1 MRFAWRILLASLRH
15 QRARLGIAALA
26 MALGSALVSGLL
38 NLSGDIGGQV
48 GRELRAYGANII
60 IRPQEQSQLVGM
72 GGLEFGEVAVPQTLA
87 EDNLGPIKQVKGV
100 IGMLPYLYAVVNAS
114 ELTVIPAESE
124 SQAEG
129 NGTDTTFMEDTER
142 PAILAGVD
150 FTATR
155 SINTWW
161 QVQGRWPK
169 ASDEILAGRRAA
181 DAFNLAPGDH
191 LLVTYGGQTQTLQVV
206 GVLETGAAE
215 DDQLI
220 ASLQAVQTLTSQPG
234 QVTLVMVSALTAD
247 RSLDATAAEIQG
259 LLPSAEVRTLAQF
272 ARAEEKV
279 LNKVRLLIGLVA
291 ALVLL
296 AGALTVAGTLNT
308 MVIERRTEIGLMK
321 ALGAAEERVANLFLV
336 EAMSVGIFGGLA
348 GYLGGLALALA
359 IGWRVFDAVI
369 TPTLWALPGTLLVGL
384 VVVWAAGLLPVQ
396 RALRID
402 PVITLRGE

>member
-1 MRFAWRILLASLRH
+1 MFWRILLASLRH

-60 IRPQEQSQLVGM
+60 IRPKEQSLLVGM
-72 GGLEFGEVAVPQTLA
+72 GGLEFGEVTTPQTLV
-87 EDNLGPIKQVKGV
+87 EDSLESVRQVDGV
-100 IGMLPYLYAVVNAS
+100 VGVLPYLYAVVDAS
-114 ELTVIPAESE
+114 EPRVAREGDEEDSSSVAEATT
-124 SQAEG
+124 QAV
-129 NGTDTTFMEDTER
+129 
-142 PAILAGVD
+142 ILAGVD
-150 FTATR
+150 ITATR
-155 SINTWW
+155 AVNAWW
-161 QVQGRWPK
+161 QVRGRWPN
-169 ASDEILAGRRAA
+169 ASNEILAGRRAA
-181 DAFNLAPGDH
+181 EALNLTPGDS
-191 LLVTYGGQTQTLQVV
+191 LSVIYGDQALTLEVT

-220 ASLQAVQTLTSQPG
+220 GPLGTVQHLTSQPG
-234 QVTLVMVSALTAD
+234 QVGLVMVSALTND
-247 RSLDATAAEIQG
+247 RSLEAVSVEIQG
-259 LLPSAEVRTLAQF
+259 LLPASDVRTLAQF
-272 ARAEEKV
+272 AQAETKV

-321 ALGAAEERVANLFLV
+321 ALGADNKRVANLFLV
-336 EAMSVGIFGGLA
+336 EAMSVGIFGGVA

-359 IGWRVFDAVI
+359 IGWKVFNAVI

-384 VVVWAAGLLPVQ
+384 VVAWAAGLLPVQ
-396 RALRID
+396 RALEID

>member
-1 MRFAWRILLASLRH
+1 MFWRILSASLRH
-15 QRARLGIAALA
+15 QRTRLGVAALA

-60 IRPQEQSQLVGM
+60 IRPQEQSLLIGM
-72 GGLEFGEVAVPQTLA
+72 GGLEFGQVAAPQTLA
-87 EDNLGPIKQVKGV
+87 GDSLEPIKQVQGV
-100 IGMLPYLYAVVNAS
+100 VGMLPYLYAVVDAS
-114 ELTVIPAESE
+114 ESKAISTENQEDGNDADVTVTADS
-124 SQAEG
+124 S
-129 NGTDTTFMEDTER
+129 R
-142 PAILAGVD
+142 PVILAGVD
-150 FTATR
+150 LSATR

-161 QVQGRWPK
+161 QVQGRWPQ
-169 ASDEILAGRRAA
+169 SPDEILVGRRAA
-181 DAFNLAPGDH
+181 EMLDLTLGKS
-191 LLVTYGGQTQTLQVV
+191 LLVTYGGQSQTLRVA

-215 DDQLI
+215 DDQLV
-220 ASLQAVQTLTSQPG
+220 ASLSAVQSITSQSG

-247 RSLDATAAEIQG
+247 RSLDATADEIQTI
-259 LLPSAEVRTLAQF
+259 LPAAEVRTLAQF
-272 ARAEEKV
+272 AQAEEKV

-321 ALGAAEERVANLFLV
+321 ALGAAEQRVANLFLV

-348 GYLGGLALALA
+348 GYLGGLALALT
-359 IGWRVFDAVI
+359 IGWKVFDTII

-384 VVVWAAGLLPVQ
+384 VVAWAAGLLPVQ
-396 RALRID
+396 RALKID

>member
-1 MRFAWRILLASLRH
+1 MFWRILSASLRH

-60 IRPQEQSQLVGM
+60 IRPQEQSLLIGM
-72 GGLEFGEVAVPQTLA
+72 GGLEFGQVAAPQTFT
-87 EDNLGPIKQVKGV
+87 EDSLEPIKQVQGV
-100 IGMLPYLYAVVNAS
+100 VGMLPYLYAVVDVS
-114 ELTVIPAESE
+114 
-124 SQAEG
+124 
-129 NGTDTTFMEDTER
+129 ER
-142 PAILAGVD
+142 PVILAGVD
-150 FTATR
+150 FAETR
-155 SINTWW
+155 LINTWW

-169 ASDEILAGRRAA
+169 SPEEILVGRRAA
-181 DAFNLAPGDH
+181 EMLGLSLGKS
-191 LLVTYGGQTQTLQVV
+191 LLVTYGGQTQSLQVV

-220 ASLQAVQTLTSQPG
+220 ASLPAVQTITSQPG
-234 QVTLVMVSALTAD
+234 QVTLVMVSALTAE
-247 RSLDATAAEIQG
+247 RLLDATTDEIQTI
-259 LLPSAEVRTLAQF
+259 LPAADVRTLAQF
-272 ARAEEKV
+272 AQAEEKV
-279 LNKVRLLIGLVA
+279 LKKVRLLIGLVA

-359 IGWRVFDAVI
+359 IGWKVFDTLI

-384 VVVWAAGLLPVQ
+384 VVAWAAGLLPVQ
-396 RALRID
+396 RALKIN

>member
-1 MRFAWRILLASLRH
+1 MFWRILSASLRH
-15 QRARLGIAALA
+15 QRARLAIAALA

-60 IRPQEQSQLVGM
+60 IRPKEQSSLIGM
-72 GGLEFGEVAVPQTLA
+72 GGLEFGEVAAPQTLA
-87 EDNLGPIKQVKGV
+87 EDSLEPVKQVQGV
-100 IGMLPYLYAVVNAS
+100 VGILPYLYAVVDAS
-114 ELTVIPAESE
+114 ESKTTSTENQE
-124 SQAEG
+124 EG
-129 NGTDTTFMEDTER
+129 NGTDVRVMAGSSR
-142 PAILAGVD
+142 PVILAGVD
-150 FTATR
+150 LSATR
-155 SINTWW
+155 SVNTWW
-161 QVQGRWPK
+161 QVQGRWPQ
-169 ASDEILAGRRAA
+169 SPDEILVGRRAA
-181 DAFNLAPGDH
+181 EIFDLTLGKSI
-191 LLVTYGGQTQTLQVV
+191 LVTYGGQTQTLRVA

-215 DDQLI
+215 DDQLV
-220 ASLQAVQTLTSQPG
+220 ASLPAVQTLTSQPG

-247 RSLDATAAEIQG
+247 RSLDTTANEIQAI
-259 LLPSAEVRTLAQF
+259 LSAAEVRTLAQF
-272 ARAEEKV
+272 AQAEEKV

-321 ALGAAEERVANLFLV
+321 ALGAAEKRVASLFLV
-336 EAMSVGIFGGLA
+336 EAMSVGFFGGLA

-359 IGWRVFDAVI
+359 IGWKVFDAVI

-384 VVVWAAGLLPVQ
+384 VVAWAAGLLPVQ
-396 RALRID
+396 RALKID

>member
-1 MRFAWRILLASLRH
+1 MFWRILSASLRH

-60 IRPQEQSQLVGM
+60 IRPQGQSLLIGM
-72 GGLEFGEVAVPQTLA
+72 GGLEFGQVAAPQTLA
-87 EDNLGPIKQVKGV
+87 EDSLEPIKQVQGV
-100 IGMLPYLYAVVNAS
+100 VGMLPYLYAVVDVS
-114 ELTVIPAESE
+114 
-124 SQAEG
+124 
-129 NGTDTTFMEDTER
+129 ER
-142 PAILAGVD
+142 PVILAGVD
-150 FTATR
+150 FAATR

-161 QVQGRWPK
+161 QVQGRWPQ
-169 ASDEILAGRRAA
+169 SPDEILVGRRAA
-181 DAFNLAPGDH
+181 EMLGLSLGKS
-191 LLVTYGGQTQTLQVV
+191 LLVTYGGQTQTLRVA

-215 DDQLI
+215 DDQLV
-220 ASLQAVQTLTSQPG
+220 ASLPAVQTITSQPG

-247 RSLDATAAEIQG
+247 RSLDTTADEIQA
-259 LLPSAEVRTLAQF
+259 LLPAADVRTLAQF
-272 ARAEEKV
+272 AQAEEKV
-279 LNKVRLLIGLVA
+279 LEKVRLLIGLVA

-336 EAMSVGIFGGLA
+336 EAMSVGIFGGVA

-359 IGWRVFDAVI
+359 IGWKVFDTVI
-369 TPTLWALPGTLLVGL
+369 TPTTWALPGTLLVGL
-384 VVVWAAGLLPVQ
+384 VVAWAAGLLPVQ

>member
-1 MRFAWRILLASLRH
+1 MFWRILLASLRH

-60 IRPQEQSQLVGM
+60 IRPKEQSLLVGM
-72 GGLEFGEVAVPQTLA
+72 GGLEFGEIAAPQTLA
-87 EDNLGPIKQVKGV
+87 EDSLGQVRQVNGV
-100 IGMLPYLYAVVNAS
+100 VGVLPYLYAVVGAS
-114 ELTVIPAESE
+114 
-124 SQAEG
+124 
-129 NGTDTTFMEDTER
+129 ER

-150 FTATR
+150 ITATR

-161 QVQGRWPK
+161 EVRGRWPK
-169 ASDEILAGRRAA
+169 APNEILAGRRAA
-181 DAFNLAPGDH
+181 EMLNLSPGES
-191 LLVTYGGQTQTLQVV
+191 LSVTYGGQTQTLQVV

-215 DDQLI
+215 DDQLVGD
-220 ASLQAVQTLTSQPG
+220 LVTVQTLTSQPG
-234 QVTLVMVSALTAD
+234 QVGLVMVSALTTD
-247 RSLDATAAEIQG
+247 RPLDAAVNEIQG
-259 LLPSAEVRTLAQF
+259 LLPSAEVRTLTQF
-272 ARAEEKV
+272 VQAEAKV

-291 ALVLL
+291 VLVLL

-321 ALGAAEERVANLFLV
+321 ALGAAEKRVANLFLV
-336 EAMSVGIFGGLA
+336 EAMSVGIFGGVT

-359 IGWRVFDAVI
+359 IGWKVFDTVI
-369 TPTLWALPGTLLVGL
+369 RPTLWALPGTLLVGL
-384 VVVWAAGLLPVQ
+384 VVAWFAGLLPVQ

>member
-1 MRFAWRILLASLRH
+1 MFWRILSASLRH

-60 IRPQEQSQLVGM
+60 IRPQEQSLLIGM
-72 GGLEFGEVAVPQTLA
+72 GGLEFGQVAAPQTLA
-87 EDNLGPIKQVKGV
+87 EDSLEPIKQVQGV
-100 IGMLPYLYAVVNAS
+100 VGMLPYLYAVVDAS
-114 ELTVIPAESE
+114 E
-124 SQAEG
+124 
-129 NGTDTTFMEDTER
+129 R
-142 PAILAGVD
+142 PVILAGVD
-150 FTATR
+150 FAATR

-161 QVQGRWPK
+161 QVQGRWPQ
-169 ASDEILAGRRAA
+169 SPDEILAGRRAA
-181 DAFNLAPGDH
+181 DAFNLAPGDR

-215 DDQLI
+215 DDQLV
-220 ASLQAVQTLTSQPG
+220 ASLPAAQTLTSQPG

-247 RSLDATAAEIQG
+247 RSLDTTADDIQAI
-259 LLPSAEVRTLAQF
+259 LPAAEVRTLAQF
-272 ARAEEKV
+272 AQAEEKV

-321 ALGAAEERVANLFLV
+321 ALGAAEERVASLFLV
-336 EAMSVGIFGGLA
+336 EAMSVGIFGGVA
-348 GYLGGLALALA
+348 GYVGGLALALA
-359 IGWRVFDAVI
+359 IGWKVFDTVI

-384 VVVWAAGLLPVQ
+384 VVAWAAGLLPVQ
-396 RALRID
+396 RALKID

>member
-1 MRFAWRILLASLRH
+1 MFWRILSASLRH
-15 QRARLGIAALA
+15 QQARLGIAALA

-60 IRPQEQSQLVGM
+60 VRPQEQSLLVGM
-72 GGLEFGEVAVPQTLA
+72 GGLEFGEVAAPQTLA
-87 EDNLGPIKQVKGV
+87 EDSLGPIKQVKGV
-100 IGMLPYLYAVVNAS
+100 VGMLPYLYAVVDA
-114 ELTVIPAESE
+114 SE
-124 SQAEG
+124 SQAISVENQEEG
-129 NGTDTTFMEDTER
+129 NGADVTVMGDSER
-142 PAILAGVD
+142 PVILAGVD
-150 FTATR
+150 LSATR
-155 SINTWW
+155 SINRWW
-161 QVQGRWPK
+161 QVQGRWPQ
-169 ASDEILAGRRAA
+169 SPDEILIGRRAA
-181 DAFNLAPGDH
+181 EMLDLTLGKS
-191 LLVTYGGQTQTLQVV
+191 LLVTYGGQTQTLRVA

-215 DDQLI
+215 DDQLV

-234 QVTLVMVSALTAD
+234 QITLVMVSALTTD
-247 RSLDATAAEIQG
+247 RSLDTTADEIQAIS
-259 LLPSAEVRTLAQF
+259 PAAEVRTLAQF
-272 ARAEEKV
+272 AQAEEKV

-336 EAMSVGIFGGLA
+336 EAMSVGFFGGLA

-359 IGWRVFDAVI
+359 IGWKVFDAVI

-384 VVVWAAGLLPVQ
+384 VVAWAAGLLPVQ
-396 RALRID
+396 RALKID

>member
-1 MRFAWRILLASLRH
+1 MHFAWRISLASLRH

-60 IRPQEQSQLVGM
+60 IRPKEQSLLVGM
-72 GGLEFGEVAVPQTLA
+72 GGLEFGEIAATQTLA
-87 EDNLGPIKQVKGV
+87 EDSLEPVKQVKGV
-100 IGMLPYLYAVVNAS
+100 VGTLPYLYAVVDAS
-114 ELTVIPAESE
+114 ESPVILT
-124 SQAEG
+124 
-129 NGTDTTFMEDTER
+129 
-142 PAILAGVD
+142 GVD
-150 FTATR
+150 ISATR

-161 QVQGRWPK
+161 QVQGRWPQ
-169 ASDEILAGRRAA
+169 SPDEILAGRRAA
-181 DAFNLAPGDH
+181 EMLDLTPGKS
-191 LLVTYGGQTQTLQVV
+191 LLVTYGGQTQLLQVV

-215 DDQLI
+215 DDQLV
-220 ASLQAVQTLTSQPG
+220 ANLEAVQSLTSQPG
-234 QVTLVMVSALTAD
+234 QITLIMISALTTD
-247 RSLDATAAEIQG
+247 RSLDATVDEIQAI
-259 LLPSAEVRTLAQF
+259 LPASDVRALAQF
-272 ARAEEKV
+272 SQAETKV

-291 ALVLL
+291 VLVLL

-308 MVIERRTEIGLMK
+308 MVVERRTEIGLMK
-321 ALGAAEERVANLFLV
+321 ALGAADKRVANLFLV

-359 IGWRVFDAVI
+359 IGWKVFDAVI

-384 VVVWAAGLLPVQ
+384 VVAWAAGLLPVQ
-396 RALRID
+396 RALKID